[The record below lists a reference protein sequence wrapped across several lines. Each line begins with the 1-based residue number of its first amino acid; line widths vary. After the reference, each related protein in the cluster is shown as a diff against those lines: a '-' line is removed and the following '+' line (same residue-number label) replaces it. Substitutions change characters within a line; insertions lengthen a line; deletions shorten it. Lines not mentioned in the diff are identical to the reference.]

1 MNISRLISGVVG
13 ELKSNSVKTR
23 SYYSSQAQEE
33 VKKKRR
39 KHRKPTTPKPQ
50 VKEVRNDY
58 LTYQVNSNIG
68 LGSFSFNNNNIQKQP
83 NKKKQPTP
91 QPKQNTF
98 FNELFSQEAK
108 DKAFI
113 ERAKKFERLNK
124 ERESPNYKPSFFSQE
139 AREQRFKQR
148 ADKYEKLNT
157 QREDRARLEENSKK
171 YKQEKAWWEK

>member
-23 SYYSSQAQEE
+23 SYYSSQAKEE

-39 KHRKPTTPKPQ
+39 KHRKPVTPK
-50 VKEVRNDY
+50 
-58 LTYQVNSNIG
+58 
-68 LGSFSFNNNNIQKQP
+68 
-83 NKKKQPTP
+83 P

-113 ERAKKFERLNK
+113 ERAKKFEKLNK

-148 ADKYEKLNT
+148 ADKYEKLNL

-171 YKQEKAWWEK
+171 IKQEKAFWER